1 MAATKTRQA
10 WVPETNEQLLAF
22 QRKLTRH
29 LIRRRPGFP
38 RAILD
43 NEIVPDA
50 WAVGYAEYLEM
61 TMDPEIEEIRDPEA
75 LLLSICVN
83 EGEHLIRSSV
93 RRDARFQ
100 VKATSGTD
108 SSDSDVIADQTI
120 EDLAAR
126 DQATIEKHSPLAA
139 AVKNDQRNVM
149 LGAMAELPAG
159 QLDAFRRV
167 ILLDQSQVDAA
178 RELGVGIRPF
188 EKRLKKAVSQ
198 VAWAITQTS
207 DHALCDEFNAIA
219 AAMPDPSNP
228 NRAQQTTILKHIQSC
243 PNCKSAI
250 FESPFGIDGL
260 GLLFATG
267 AFGSSQVPSIGERI
281 SSLPI
286 VDVPIDTVR
295 NVWEKVWPGSH
306 GAEAAI
312 GGGTAAGGAGG
323 TALAVGGGKALI
335 TLCAGVATTACVAG
349 VATGVIPIA
358 KSNADKDGASAKQAT
373 TKTVEP
379 SQVAS
384 TDSRAVY
391 EVNRSRIEAKIQKRA
406 DRRQARKE
414 ARQQKA
420 AQEKLASS
428 GGSTTS
434 SPDQVSYTSP
444 ATSTPTTQAETNESA
459 MAASTGIPTSSSTS
473 SSSSSG
479 SSSSGT
485 SSAQTQTNQS
495 SANDSFGFG
504 Q

>member
-1 MAATKTRQA
+1 MPATKAREA

-61 TMDPEIEEIRDPEA
+61 LMDPDIEEIRDPEA

-100 VKATSGTD
+100 VKATSGV
-108 SSDSDVIADQTI
+108 DSDDSKVIADQTI

-126 DQATIEKHSPLAA
+126 DQAIIEKHSPLAA

-149 LGAMAELPAG
+149 LSAMAELPAG
-159 QLDAFRRV
+159 QLEAFRRV
-167 ILLDQSQVDAA
+167 ILLDQPQVDAA
-178 RELGVGIRPF
+178 RELGIGIRPF

-198 VAWAITQTS
+198 VAWALTQTS
-207 DHALCDEFNAIA
+207 EHSLCDEFNTIA
-219 AAMPDPSNP
+219 AAMPDPANP

-243 PNCKSAI
+243 PTCKGAI
-250 FESPFGIDGL
+250 FESPFGLDGL

-267 AFGSSQVPSIGERI
+267 AFGTSQAPSISERI

-286 VDVPIDTVR
+286 IDVPVDTVR
-295 NVWEKVWPGSH
+295 NVWEKIWPGSH

-323 TALAVGGGKALI
+323 TALAIGGGKALM

-358 KSNADKDGASAKQAT
+358 ESNAEKDPKADKQTIAK
-373 TKTVEP
+373 P
-379 SQVAS
+379 VADAVVPV
-384 TDSRAVY
+384 TDSRAAY
-391 EVNRSRIEAKIQKRA
+391 ETGRTRIEAKIEKRA
-406 DRRQARKE
+406 ERRQARKE
-414 ARQQKA
+414 ARQREQA

-428 GGSTTS
+428 GGTSTT

-444 ATSTPTTQAETNESA
+444 ATSAPVTQSETNEAA
-459 MAASTGIPTSSSTS
+459 MAASTGIPTSPSTGG
-473 SSSSSG
+473 SSSG
-479 SSSSGT
+479 STSTST